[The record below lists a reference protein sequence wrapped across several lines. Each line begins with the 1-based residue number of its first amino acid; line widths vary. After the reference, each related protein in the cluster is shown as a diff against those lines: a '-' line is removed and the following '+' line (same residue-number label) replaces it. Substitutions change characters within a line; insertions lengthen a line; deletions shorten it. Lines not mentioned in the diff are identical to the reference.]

1 MSNFASESHFSLA
14 DLLAPEPPRPPKV
27 WVEFGAVSHVGNV
40 RSCNE
45 DHYLIS
51 RLCKSLQVLRTNL
64 PQGDSW
70 RVADEEGY
78 LMAVA
83 DGMGGQ
89 AGGDRVSALV
99 VERVERFVLETLK
112 WFSRL
117 EDDTGVMDEL
127 RTALERIDRTVI
139 AAARADRTL
148 AGVGTTLTTATS
160 FGADLFIVHVGDSR
174 AYLYREG
181 QLRQLTR
188 DHTLVQRMI
197 ETGLIRPEQA
207 KSHRMRNLLT
217 NVIGGSDTGFE
228 GDTYKHRLAD
238 GDRLLLCTDGLS
250 DPVSEDIIAGILDR
264 YPQPPDAC
272 QALVDAALDRGGPD
286 NVTVLLAAYS
296 IPES

>member
-1 MSNFASESHFSLA
+1 MSSESQFSLA

-27 WVEFGAVSHVGNV
+27 WVEFGALSHVGNV

-45 DHYLIS
+45 DHFLIS

-64 PQGDSW
+64 PHGDSW

-83 DGMGGQ
+83 DGMGGRPG
-89 AGGDRVSALV
+89 ADRVSALV

-117 EDDTGVMDEL
+117 EDDSGVMDEL
-127 RTALERIDRTVI
+127 RGALERIDQTVI
-139 AAARADRTL
+139 SAARADRTL

-181 QLRQLTR
+181 RLRQLTR
-188 DHTLVQRMI
+188 DHTLVQQMV
-197 ETGLIRPEQA
+197 ETGLIRPEQV

-217 NVIGGSDTGFE
+217 NVIGGSGSGVE
-228 GDTYKHRLAD
+228 GDTYKFRLAD

-250 DPVSEDIIAGILDR
+250 DPVSEERIAAVLKRHSRPG
-264 YPQPPDAC
+264 DAC
-272 QALVDAALDRGGPD
+272 QALIDESLDRGGPD
-286 NVTVLLAAYS
+286 NVTVVLADYS